1 MFWWRKKPKPIPEP
15 ELTREELEEIVDE
28 NIKFAKMYA
37 DHGDVSGMETALE
50 IVMKYGQKIGRT
62 IGSDELAKIKLE
74 GYDRGAKLMRQRAKE
89 FRDEG
94 KIHEA
99 DNAQMLA
106 DSYTSE
112 ALMLKQAL

>member
-1 MFWWRKKPKPIPEP
+1 MFWWRKKPKPMPEP
-15 ELTREELEEIVDE
+15 ELTREEIEEIVDE
-28 NIKFAKMYA
+28 NIRFAKIYA
-37 DHGDVSGMETALE
+37 NHGDVSGMETALE
-50 IVMKYGQKIGRT
+50 IVMKYGQKMDKMLD
-62 IGSDELAKIKLE
+62 SDELAKIKLE

-89 FRDEG
+89 LRDGG
-94 KIHEA
+94 KINEA